1 MQTTII
7 TAEAKPSKAAL
18 WTGRILMGVLILF
31 LLFDAITKIFPPKYV
46 IDASAKVGW
55 TENTLRPLG
64 ITLLLSTLL
73 YAIPRTTL
81 FGSILLTAYLG
92 GAVASNI
99 LAGFGG
105 FNLIFPI
112 LFGILVWVGM
122 GLTHSRHRTFI
133 FSTLR

>member
-1 MQTTII
+1 MQTTIV

-55 TENTLRPLG
+55 GESTLRPLG
-64 ITLLLSTLL
+64 IVLLLSTIF

-81 FGSILLTAYLG
+81 FGAILLTAYLG
-92 GAVASNI
+92 GATASNI
-99 LAGFGG
+99 LAGFAG
-105 FNLIFPI
+105 FNMIFPVI
-112 LFGILVWVGM
+112 FGILVWVGLA
-122 GLTHSRHRTFI
+122 LTHSRHRTFI
-133 FSTLR
+133 LSTLR